1 MADFRAI
8 GGVSTTLQTLLRDRL
23 ELPGGLPSPTI
34 TIGPPPFALHS
45 NAPQAENPR
54 LNIYLYRVTE
64 NGYLQNQEI
73 PGRGT
78 RGAFGRPPL
87 SLNLHYLITAYG
99 NRALPQD
106 ATAFDDSDAQVLLGN
121 AMRVLHDF
129 PVVTAALATVRP
141 PSGTQILHDSLRDE
155 FDRLKTTLEP
165 MTLEDL
171 TKVWTAL
178 SLRMRLGA
186 AYVVNVIQIESRRSP
201 TFPRPVGQPVSSLVP
216 PLPNDAPTPGPMVYV
231 FPIQA
236 PAIADVRVR
245 RAGGSADLTPAY
257 ARIGDTLILRGSS
270 LAGPVTSV
278 AFGDVEVPAD
288 FAFGDRVEARIPDTT
303 LLGVGPIPAELQL
316 QPGTRT
322 VKVVLRDPNVPQSA
336 FRSNEAP
343 FMLVPL
349 VNPAL
354 LVYVSGPPRTLII
367 GGTRLI
373 GPTPGGETVIGR
385 AVIPR
390 TSYIGASTP
399 TQITVPIPD
408 TLPTRDVRLMLG
420 GALPD
425 PIPLGTGPLQLDI
438 TIGGTTHGVVA
449 NLPTQITR
457 ASVANI
463 LESLIYDAA
472 PADPRFTGARVDL
485 WHNQLLIV
493 PGGLGDAINIVSPGG
508 STFANSL
515 GLTVAQP
522 VGAASALISGVLPS
536 PVPVAAQNARVQM
549 RVGAQPPIM
558 VPIPP
563 AVSLAGLADGLQTAI
578 NTIGA
583 VPEYIAARIAISG
596 SQLLVIPGAAGLV
609 RFDAAPGDDSSVTE
623 LQLRARFAVRV
634 RVNGAESIDA
644 DALLE
649 LPQ

>member
-8 GGVSTTLQTLLRDRL
+8 GGVSATLQTLLRDRL
-23 ELPGGLPSPTI
+23 EVPGGLPVPTI

-45 NAPQAENPR
+45 NASVAETPR
-54 LNIYLYRVTE
+54 LNLYLYRVTE

-73 PGRGT
+73 SGRGT

-106 ATAFDDSDAQVLLGN
+106 PTAFDDSDAQILLGN

-129 PVVTAALATVRP
+129 PMVSAGLTTVRR
-141 PSGTQILHDSLRDE
+141 PSGIQVLHDSLRDE
-155 FDRLKTTLEP
+155 FDRLKTTIEP

-186 AYVVNVIQIESRRSP
+186 AYVVNVVQIESRRSP
-201 TFPRPVGQPVSSLVP
+201 TFPRPVGQPISTTVP
-216 PLPNDAPTPGPMVYV
+216 PLPSDAPSPGPMVYV

-245 RAGGSADLTPAY
+245 RAGGGEELMPAY
-257 ARIGDTLILRGSS
+257 ARIGDTLVLRGSS
-270 LAGPVTSV
+270 LAGPITTV
-278 AFGDVEVPAD
+278 AFGDVEVPAS
-288 FAFGDRVEARIPDTT
+288 FALGDRVEAVIPDATVP
-303 LLGVGPIPAELQL
+303 GSGSIPPELQL
-316 QPGTRT
+316 QPGTRAA
-322 VKVVLRDPNVPQSA
+322 KVVVRDPNVPQSS

-354 LVYVSGPPRTLII
+354 LVYAAGPPRTLTI

-390 TSYIGASTP
+390 TAYIGTPSP
-399 TQITVPIPD
+399 TQIMVPIPD
-408 TLPTRDVRLMLG
+408 TLPMRDVRLMLG
-420 GALPD
+420 GVLPD
-425 PIPLGTGPLQLDI
+425 PISLGAGPLALDI
-438 TIGGTTHGVVA
+438 TIDGTTHSVTA

-457 ASVANI
+457 ASAANI
-463 LESLIYDAA
+463 LESLIHDAA
-472 PADPRFTGARVDL
+472 PADPRFTGTRVDL
-485 WHNQLLIV
+485 WHDKLLIV
-493 PGGLGDAINIVSPGG
+493 PGGLTNSIAIVSPGG
-508 STFANSL
+508 STFDASL
-515 GLTVAQP
+515 GLTAAQP
-522 VGAASALISGVLPS
+522 AGAASALVSGVLPS
-536 PVPVAAQNARVQM
+536 PATISAQNARVQL
-549 RVGAQPPIM
+549 RVGAQPPII

-563 AVSLAGLADGLQTAI
+563 AVSLAGLADGLQSAI
-578 NTIGA
+578 NTIGGVVEYTAAQVA
-583 VPEYIAARIAISG
+583 VTG
-596 SQLLVIPGAAGLV
+596 SQLIVIPGAVSLV
-609 RFDAAPGDDSSVTE
+609 RFDAAPGDETSVAE
-623 LQLRARFAVRV
+623 LLLRARFTVRV